1 MRKIMHTGKGFRRSV
16 IVEHHLFMEE
26 DGIHSKD
33 KEIFSSF
40 VGMSN
45 DNICTIYLWV
55 LFQIVGLWCWF
66 IYIIHCW
73 NTIATLLACNNFKG
87 KLMYFGLEIKP

>member
-55 LFQIVGLWCWF
+55 LFQIVGL
-66 IYIIHCW
+66 
-73 NTIATLLACNNFKG
+73 
-87 KLMYFGLEIKP
+87 